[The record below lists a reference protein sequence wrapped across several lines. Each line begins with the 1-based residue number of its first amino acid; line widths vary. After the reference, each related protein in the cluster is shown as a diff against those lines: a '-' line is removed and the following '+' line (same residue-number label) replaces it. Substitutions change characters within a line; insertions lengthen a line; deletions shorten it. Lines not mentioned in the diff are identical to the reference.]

1 MGKICKYANI
11 YSTEKDNNGEYKVIR
26 KVNNNGVLED
36 YTMEELEQLVD
47 DLGNDKDEDGKI
59 KNKLAFNNASSM
71 LFQYYQKYGN
81 PHEKDIIEALK
92 NKPRSIDEQKQEAL
106 STVMDEYTDYEEVA
120 A

>member
-11 YSTEKDNNGEYKVIR
+11 YSTEKDNDGEYKLIR

-36 YTMEELEQLVD
+36 YTMEELEHLVD
-47 DLGNDKDEDGKI
+47 DLGNDKDEDNKI
-59 KNKLAFNNASSM
+59 KNKLAFNNAASI

-92 NKPRSIDEQKQEAL
+92 SKPRSIKNK
-106 STVMDEYTDYEEVA
+106 SKKP
-120 A
+120 